1 MSHAHREPYKFNA
14 RPFPTKVGFY
24 FSTTVPILCANCV
37 RPTTHVL
44 QLCYDN
50 NAKIKIGIG
59 KTWTFPT
66 KVDLYFST
74 EMRRLSANCVRHTTH
89 VLRSCYDK
97 TVIIKIGV
105 GRTLTVDDRGR
116 FLFS

>member
-1 MSHAHREPYKFNA
+1 MSMSSVHRKPYKFK
-14 RPFPTKVGFY
+14 RDRFRQRSF
-24 FSTTVPILCANCV
+24 FILSTTVPILCANCV

-66 KVDLYFST
+66 KVDLYFSA
-74 EMRRLSANCVRHTTH
+74 EMRFLCANCVRHTSH
-89 VLRSCYDK
+89 VLRNCYDK
-97 TVIIKIGV
+97 TIII
-105 GRTLTVDDRGR
+105 
-116 FLFS
+116 